1 MSKSYIRWNSWKR
14 ESFASINSTQRCSF
28 NAEIKKTGRHF
39 SADTKVLEVGFGNGS
54 FLRYAREKNWCV
66 TGTELNELLVEYA
79 VEDGFKAICAKDL
92 HNLKDDTYDLIVAF
106 DVLEHISQD
115 ILPSFFREVRRI
127 LKDDGCFIARFP
139 NCDSP
144 FGLKNQFGDITHVS
158 ALGAGK
164 AKWFCDEAKLQILS
178 ISGEA
183 HPIMGVRW
191 RHKIHR
197 LIANPIKAMI
207 GLFVNFV
214 FYPRSPIAFT
224 AINLVL
230 VCQKTR

>member
-1 MSKSYIRWNSWKR
+1 M
-14 ESFASINSTQRCSF
+14 
-28 NAEIKKTGRHF
+28 
-39 SADTKVLEVGFGNGS
+39 
-54 FLRYAREKNWCV
+54 
-66 TGTELNELLVEYA
+66 
-79 VEDGFKAICAKDL
+79 
-92 HNLKDDTYDLIVAF
+92 
-106 DVLEHISQD
+106 
-115 ILPSFFREVRRI
+115 
-127 LKDDGCFIARFP
+127 
-139 NCDSP
+139 
-144 FGLKNQFGDITHVS
+144 S

-207 GLFVNFV
+207 ELFVNFV
-214 FYPRSPIAFT
+214 FYPRSQIAFT

-230 VCQKTR
+230 VCKKTR